1 MNKEV
6 KNSIVDDFMNEIT
19 SEEAKKTEKRMLL
32 AAKID
37 DSIKAKGW
45 KKKDL
50 AAALNK
56 RPSEISK
63 WLSGTH
69 NFNIDTLFDI
79 EEVLR
84 IELINVSEKPKEQV
98 IYYQISISQKQSFD
112 QKVAFE
118 ELSDDYLA
126 ENSMF
131 QMVLNQ
137 STNYN
142 C

>member
-1 MNKEV
+1 MSKEA
-6 KNSIVDDFMNEIT
+6 KNSILDDFMKEIT
-19 SEEAKKTEKRMLL
+19 SEEAKKIEKRMLL

-37 DSIKAKGW
+37 DTIKAKGW
-45 KKKDL
+45 KKKEL

-79 EEVLR
+79 EEVLGV
-84 IELINVSEKPKEQV
+84 ELINVSEKPKEQV
-98 IYYQISISQKQSFD
+98 INYHISISQKQSLN
-112 QKVAFE
+112 QGVPFE
-118 ELSDDYLA
+118 EISGGYLQDSA
-126 ENSMF
+126 IF
-131 QMVLNQ
+131 QTMINQ
-137 STNYN
+137 STYYN